1 MNTFQPKT
9 EKEAEEA
16 CRYDYEFEDRRT
28 MKELKE
34 DLKTIIARM

>member
-1 MNTFQPKT
+1 MNTFQPRT

-16 CRYDYEFEDRRT
+16 CRYDEFEDRRT

-34 DLKTIIARM
+34 DLKTCISRM